1 MQGLMKWILL
11 DMSQKLTVEV
21 KQRPLKSNGFAG
33 IVDELNTKTQRIHV
47 WYMYFTYLH
56 LS

>member
-1 MQGLMKWILL
+1 MFFFRSLHHKTHKEQMQGLMKWILL

-33 IVDELNTKTQRIHV
+33 IVDELNP
-47 WYMYFTYLH
+47 Y
-56 LS
+56 